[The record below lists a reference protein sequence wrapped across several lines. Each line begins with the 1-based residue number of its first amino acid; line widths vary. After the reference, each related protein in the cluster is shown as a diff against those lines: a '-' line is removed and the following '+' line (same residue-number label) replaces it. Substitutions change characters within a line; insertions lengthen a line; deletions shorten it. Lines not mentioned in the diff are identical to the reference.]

1 MSASKGFWNNGIV
14 ACIVMSLAGLATAG
28 SECKVPPDKW
38 MKESDF
44 RFHLKRQGYL
54 IKTIKIVNGCYEV
67 YGLDPFGRRI
77 QILFHPET
85 AMPLESN

>member
-1 MSASKGFWNNGIV
+1 MSAPKRFRNNGIV

-28 SECKVPPDKW
+28 PECKVPPDKW

-67 YGLDPFGRRI
+67 YGLDPFGQRI

-85 AMPLESN
+85 AMSLESN